1 MRLLIKYP
9 TRQRPLLFRQ
19 TVGHWIKLLA
29 NAADTSI
36 LITCDSDDWTM
47 GDPEMRRFISA
58 LPIDC
63 SVVYGTSR
71 SKVEAINRDMA
82 GYMRPWDIL
91 LLASDDMTPVVPGYD
106 ERIRAAF
113 QSGGLNNLLWISD
126 GRQNRI
132 CTIACMG
139 RPYYDRYG
147 YIYHPAYKSLWC
159 DNEQTDQAIADGAL
173 LREPCLIRND
183 SPDWGGFVPR
193 DALYARNNA
202 LYRTDKRTYLQ
213 RKKAGFPR
221 TTAIDDAKE
230 I

>member
-1 MRLLIKYP
+1 MRILIKYP

-19 TVGHWIKLLA
+19 TVKHWIKMLA
-29 NAADTSI
+29 NVAETSL
-36 LITCDSDDWTM
+36 LITCDNDDRTM
-47 GDPEMRRFISA
+47 GDPDMRSFISA
-58 LPIDC
+58 LPID
-63 SVVYGTSR
+63 VAVIFGTSR

-82 GYMRPWDIL
+82 DYTRPWDVL

-113 QSGGLNNLLWISD
+113 QGGGLDNLLWISD

-139 RPYYDRYG
+139 RPYYERYG
-147 YIYHPAYKSLWC
+147 YIYHPEYKSLWC
-159 DNEQTDQAIADGAL
+159 DNEQTEQAIRAGAL
-173 LREPCLIRND
+173 LREECLIRND

-193 DALYARNNA
+193 DALYQRNNA
-202 LYRTDKRTYLQ
+202 LYRTDKRTYLA

-221 TTAIDDAKE
+221 TLTTGDVP
-230 I
+230 